1 MDVWSLPGIDIMHD
15 VAMRTRDGVEL
26 RSDIYL
32 PAGGA
37 PAPALL
43 LRTPY
48 GKRNV
53 FNQGYAHPAWY
64 VSRGYVVVCQDVRGR
79 WDSGGEFYPYAN
91 ESGDGVDTIDWIAA
105 QRWCS
110 GAVGMYGFSYGG
122 ATQLLAAAE
131 APAALLAAAP
141 GMTGSSYCEGWTYRN
156 GALNHAF
163 ILSWA
168 AELAMD
174 QALRAGDEASAAAL
188 ADIVSHPAE
197 LYARLPVREAIPEA
211 LRAYAPYLDHWFDH
225 PVYDDFWKQWS
236 PRERYDQMT
245 FAGLHIG
252 GWYDIFLEPTIE
264 NFNALTRRGGAHQM
278 LVVGPWYHMPW
289 SQRVGD
295 VDFGAEGRN
304 LIDDLQI
311 RFFDRWL
318 RGERN
323 GIEEEEPVRLFVM
336 GTKRWLTA
344 HRWPPDGTNTMIL
357 HLSSDGRA
365 NSLNGT
371 GRLRHEPAGGE
382 APPDAYPADPHLPI
396 VSLGGRSC
404 CNANIAPMGPA
415 DQRPEEARNDVLVYD
430 GDLLDSDL
438 LCVGE
443 PDVILAF
450 ACDCPTTDVVARLVD
465 VHPDG
470 TAINVSDGIT
480 RLSET
485 NEGRVVEVNLTLSP
499 TAICFQA
506 GHRIRLEV
514 TGSSFPMHDRNPNAA
529 VDPLAATARDFRVA
543 THFVFHD
550 ARHASRLRLPIL
562 DG

>member
-1 MDVWSLPGIDIMHD
+1 M
-15 VAMRTRDGVEL
+15 
-26 RSDIYL
+26 
-32 PAGGA
+32 
-37 PAPALL
+37 

-48 GKRNV
+48 GKRDV

-64 VSRGYVVVCQDVRGR
+64 VSRGYAVVCQGVRGR
-79 WDSGGEFYPYAN
+79 WDSGDEFNPYAN
-91 ESGDGVDTIDWIAA
+91 ESRDGADTIDWIAA
-105 QRWCS
+105 QPWCG

-131 APAALLAAAP
+131 TPPALLAAAP
-141 GMTGSSYCEGWTYRN
+141 GMTGSNYCDGWTYRD

-174 QALRAGDEASAAAL
+174 QALRAGDEAAAAAL
-188 ADIVSHPAE
+188 ADLVSHPAE

-211 LRAYAPYLDHWFDH
+211 LRAYAPYLDDWFDH
-225 PVYDDFWKQWS
+225 PVYDDYWKRWS
-236 PRERYDQMT
+236 PRENYDRMN
-245 FAGLHIG
+245 FAGLHIA
-252 GWYDIFLEPTIE
+252 GWYDNFLAPTIE
-264 NFNALTRRGGAHQM
+264 NFNALTQRGRAHQM

-289 SQRVGD
+289 AQQVGD
-295 VDFGAEGRN
+295 VDFGPQGRN
-304 LIDDLQI
+304 LIDEFQV

-318 RGERN
+318 RGEPN
-323 GIEEEEPVRLFVM
+323 GIEEEAPVRLFVM
-336 GTKRWLTA
+336 GTNRWTSA
-344 HRWPPDGTNTMIL
+344 RRWPPDGVSTMTL

-371 GRLRHEPAGGE
+371 GCLRPEPAGGE
-382 APPDAYPADPHLPI
+382 APPDAYPANPHLPI
-396 VSLGGRSC
+396 ASLGGRSC
-404 CNANIAPMGPA
+404 CYAHTAPMGPA

-430 GDLLDSDL
+430 GERLDREL
-438 LCVGE
+438 VCIGE
-443 PDVILAF
+443 PNLTLAF

-470 TAINVSDGIT
+470 TAINVSDGIV
-480 RLSET
+480 RLANT
-485 NEGRVVEVNLTLSP
+485 NAGGIVEVAIALSP
-499 TAICFQA
+499 TAICFRA

-514 TGSSFPMHDRNPNAA
+514 TGSNFPMHDRNPNAA
-529 VDPLAATARDFRVA
+529 VDPLRATSRDFRVA

-550 ARHASRLRLPIL
+550 ARHASCLRLPIL